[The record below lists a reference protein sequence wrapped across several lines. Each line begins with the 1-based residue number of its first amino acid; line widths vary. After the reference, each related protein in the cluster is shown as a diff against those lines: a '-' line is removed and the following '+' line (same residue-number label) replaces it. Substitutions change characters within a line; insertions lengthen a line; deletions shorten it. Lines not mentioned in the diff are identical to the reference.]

1 MRVFF
6 LDDAGN
12 RSAKSQER
20 YFALGGFSVDADEIH
35 LLREV
40 QSQLWELHGGLG
52 APGDEIK
59 FSHVGSIRNR
69 PAKPNPLVREGLS
82 REERREF
89 IMEALSS
96 LVKIPSIE
104 VIVAVVDKKYSFGQP
119 PFLHGLTVLS
129 ERVQKSLEEKGHRGM
144 LICDEENTA
153 HGAMRELFHTG
164 GTEYVSFTNLLETI
178 SFVPSKWSPGIQ
190 MADIIV
196 GSVARALNYDD
207 YGYFDIIRPIL
218 RTSPTGK
225 AWKGFGVAVFPNKEW
240 PFKNKRPGENVI
252 LNEAIRTS
260 PGQGNIISP
269 F

>member
-12 RSAKSQER
+12 RTAKSSER

-40 QSQLWELHGGLG
+40 QQELWQQHEGLG
-52 APGDEIK
+52 ALGDEIK
-59 FSHVGSIRNR
+59 FSHVASIRDR
-69 PAKPNPLVREGLS
+69 PNKPNPLVREGLS
-82 REERREF
+82 LAERREF
-89 IMEALSS
+89 ILGALAS

-104 VIVAVVDKKYSFGQP
+104 AIIAVVDKKHAFGQP
-119 PFLHGLTVLS
+119 PYHHGLTVLS
-129 ERVQKSLEEKGHRGM
+129 ERVQKSFEEKGHRGM

-153 HGAMRELFHTG
+153 QGAMRDIFHTG
-164 GTEYVSFTNLLETI
+164 GTEYVAFTNLLETI

-196 GSVARALNYDD
+196 GSVARALNYEDFR
-207 YGYFDIIRPIL
+207 YFDLIRPIL
-218 RTSPTGK
+218 RTSPSGK

-240 PFKNKRPGENVI
+240 PFKNRRPGEI
-252 LNEAIRTS
+252 TTLNEAKSTS
-260 PGQGNIISP
+260 PGQSNNRTA